1 MPIEDF
7 HIVAENVVIA
17 TKGTDRSFTVYRGGN
32 ATAHGVKLLNRF
44 NIKEVVEICMASFP
58 TATRSKGISARL
70 DLLFSLGPI
79 AKPYLPRLRK
89 MLEQSESK
97 KDKNDEAKGYENN
110 KDLDLNKSVIIAFI
124 EEIENAPQS
133 KRKMIS
139 LEEAIAIGKNK

>member
-1 MPIEDF
+1 
-7 HIVAENVVIA
+7 
-17 TKGTDRSFTVYRGGN
+17 
-32 ATAHGVKLLNRF
+32 
-44 NIKEVVEICMASFP
+44 MASFP

-97 KDKNDEAKGYENN
+97 KDKSDEAKGYENN